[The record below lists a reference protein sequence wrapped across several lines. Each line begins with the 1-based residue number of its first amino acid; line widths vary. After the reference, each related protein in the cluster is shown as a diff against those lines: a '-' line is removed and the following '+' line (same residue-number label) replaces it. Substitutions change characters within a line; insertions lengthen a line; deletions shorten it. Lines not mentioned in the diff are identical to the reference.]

1 MRWSYKFHGWAAA
14 ACFVGLLMTAG
25 YSDLGVLP
33 FWAVLA
39 LAFPLTL
46 AFCVLTMRGMSL
58 YKDERR
64 RQRRAER
71 AERIDDVKRGRAI

>member
-25 YSDLGVLP
+25 ASDTGTLP

-39 LAFPLTL
+39 LAFPLTV

-58 YKDERR
+58 YEDEQR

-71 AERIDDVKRGRAI
+71 AKRIDDVKRGRAI

>member
-1 MRWSYKFHGWAAA
+1 MRWRYKFHGWAAA

-25 YSDLGVLP
+25 CSDLGVLP

-39 LAFPLTL
+39 LAFPLAL
-46 AFCVLTMRGMSL
+46 AFCVLTMRSMSL
-58 YKDERR
+58 YEDERR